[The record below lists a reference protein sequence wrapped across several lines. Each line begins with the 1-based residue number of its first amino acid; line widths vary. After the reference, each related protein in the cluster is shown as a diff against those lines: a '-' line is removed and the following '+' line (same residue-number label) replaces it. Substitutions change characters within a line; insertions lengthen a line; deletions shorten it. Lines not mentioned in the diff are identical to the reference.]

1 MIRGAAAIPA
11 ALGALGSLAL
21 LVAAALLWGLGS
33 TAMMWGSGTG
43 ALATW
48 ELVGTAS
55 VTMITALVAV
65 FLIRVPTTVGRRW
78 AMSAMKNQPRGEGRP
93 VLMLRTFGDDTVEL
107 RVRRPDRAGFLDSL
121 LMKRG
126 ERFEELV
133 ALMLSSYGP
142 PIAVGQPGQVLAPGL
157 GAQRFTFSD
166 DTWQAAVRDFA
177 EESALITVF
186 IGKTAGLS
194 WELNLVASS
203 GYLHKTVFL
212 MPPVSVEE
220 MALRLAVFA
229 NAYDL
234 PSELLDTQTVK
245 RVPLAICWPL
255 GSTEPLVV
263 SASSADDISYDI
275 AIQRCVSALSGDLD
289 SQPPRSGLSALP
301 KYRELGLPS
310 ERPARRGLLSNPP
323 LLYLISS
330 ILAVGA
336 ALLLVLTTGNGMGTD
351 GALARTIFLN
361 DGHSATSTLGGR
373 DSEGW
378 AVLNLSTIV
387 HGDFDTG
394 QVTHVADLDGPAF
407 TVVRRGSTAFAV
419 EAGWLQTTRQ
429 VSAVD
434 LDTGQVRWR
443 LELPEL
449 TEGLA
454 ATDTTVYVTQAD
466 EQALWVI
473 DAASGHLDKRIPLG
487 CTPWGV
493 SASDGQAIVACPVE
507 GQVIT
512 VSDGTPSATESAPI
526 GTLYAAEVNG
536 QLMAYVPAQDEIL
549 NLANGAALYLSV
561 GEPAF
566 AMTTN
571 AIAAQGVDRV
581 SLFTEGEILRWN
593 ARPSVTSLDIA
604 DDGASLHYAAGSTWY
619 QLLPE

>member
-1 MIRGAAAIPA
+1 MRG
-11 ALGALGSLAL
+11 
-21 LVAAALLWGLGS
+21 
-33 TAMMWGSGTG
+33 
-43 ALATW
+43 
-48 ELVGTAS
+48 
-55 VTMITALVAV
+55 
-65 FLIRVPTTVGRRW
+65 
-78 AMSAMKNQPRGEGRP
+78 
-93 VLMLRTFGDDTVEL
+93 
-107 RVRRPDRAGFLDSL
+107 
-121 LMKRG
+121 
-126 ERFEELV
+126 
-133 ALMLSSYGP
+133 
-142 PIAVGQPGQVLAPGL
+142 
-157 GAQRFTFSD
+157 
-166 DTWQAAVRDFA
+166 FA

-186 IGKTAGLS
+186 MGKTAGLS

-229 NAYDL
+229 DSYDL

-255 GSTEPLVV
+255 GSAEPLVV

-289 SQPPRSGLSALP
+289 SQPPRSGLTALP

-310 ERPARRGLLSNPP
+310 ERPTRRGLLSNPLRP
-323 LLYLISS
+323 YLISGA
-330 ILAVGA
+330 LAAGSG
-336 ALLLVLTTGNGMGTD
+336 LLIVLTTGNGMGAD
-351 GALARTIFLN
+351 GPLTRTILLN
-361 DGHSATSTLGGR
+361 DGYSVTSTLGGT

-378 AVLNLSTIV
+378 AVLNLNTIV
-387 HGDFDTG
+387 HGDF
-394 QVTHVADLDGPAF
+394 
-407 TVVRRGSTAFAV
+407 
-419 EAGWLQTTRQ
+419 
-429 VSAVD
+429 
-434 LDTGQVRWR
+434 DTGQVRWR
-443 LELPEL
+443 LELPEP

-473 DAASGHLDKRIPLG
+473 DAESGHLDKRVPLG
-487 CTPWGV
+487 CAPWGV
-493 SASDGQAIVACPVE
+493 SASDGQAVVACPVE

-549 NLANGAALYLSV
+549 NLVNGAALYLSV

-604 DDGASLHYAAGSTWY
+604 DDGESLHYAAGSTWY